1 MLTPD
6 ELALQHE
13 TAMKFN
19 LYEPAFHE
27 EVKARENEE
36 TRNLLGLGILD
47 VQKVRPDDGHTQTDS
62 ENLGFVR
69 LSQSYWWV
77 WKESFKNRCLGKD
90 DGRPA
95 IFNAEVANNI
105 GETFYCSYLPKQC
118 APHPYRRTPLLSMK
132 QWSFSNVSSKYF
144 QGREITNHKNLN
156 FERDFKCNTFAVRD
170 GRRCLTYSGCEWK
183 EADDTI
189 KDHIGETKFYK
200 YVRE

>member
-1 MLTPD
+1 M
-6 ELALQHE
+6 
-13 TAMKFN
+13 
-19 LYEPAFHE
+19 
-27 EVKARENEE
+27 
-36 TRNLLGLGILD
+36 LGLGILD

-62 ENLGFVR
+62 ENLGFVDYLNPIGGYGR
-69 LSQSYWWV
+69 NL
-77 WKESFKNRCLGKD
+77 FKNRCSGKD

-156 FERDFKCNTFAVRD
+156 FEKEISNATRSLSETDAV
-170 GRRCLTYSGCEWK
+170 
-183 EADDTI
+183 
-189 KDHIGETKFYK
+189 
-200 YVRE
+200 